1 MRAVEAPWNLLR
13 TGSNQKS
20 SFFRFKSYVMNRLN
34 QNKIYE
40 KEMKQGPAGQR
51 WVLGHIKQIQ
61 LIQHIK
67 QFQHIKHIKH
77 FKQFQSWTAGQRW
90 VLGRCV
96 LGWWVVGQWVV
107 GRWVLGRWLLGRCTM
122 PQNHPQRISNL
133 CCFWLIALVILIW
146 RRSSIYTMFI
156 APILTRIQSHNLQNH
171 LTFSDVFMY
180 L

>member
-1 MRAVEAPWNLLR
+1 MDMRAVEASWNFLQN
-13 TGSNQKS
+13 GSNQKS
-20 SFFRFKSYVMNRLN
+20 SFFRFKSYVMNRSN

-90 VLGRCV
+90 VLGRWV
-96 LGWWVVGQWVV
+96 LGQCLIEQW
-107 GRWVLGRWLLGRCTM
+107 WVLGR
-122 PQNHPQRISNL
+122 
-133 CCFWLIALVILIW
+133 FWDKMTFKLALVGRFLKNW
-146 RRSSIYTMFI
+146 RIVFYFFFSVIYISRVSFLAI
-156 APILTRIQSHNLQNH
+156 
-171 LTFSDVFMY
+171 F
-180 L
+180 